1 MFITLSRK
9 EISLAKFRNK
19 IQVCSYQTSSQV
31 LGFLISTAIF
41 SNGMYFITIYY
52 ILKSV
57 RVLELLYLT
66 IKIILHYLLF
76 VCTDFEFNIISF
88 MERLQIVRGKLK
100 TKRWYDTRGRETANT
115 NEIETFS
122 RERDAIAC
130 CLKVKALRDNNCN
143 HILKLCNLLS

>member
-19 IQVCSYQTSSQV
+19 IQVCSYQTSSKV

-66 IKIILHYLLF
+66 IKIIFHYLLF

-100 TKRWYDTRGRETANT
+100 TRRWYDTRGRQTANT

-122 RERDAIAC
+122 RERDAISC

-143 HILKLCNLLS
+143 HIVKLCNLLS